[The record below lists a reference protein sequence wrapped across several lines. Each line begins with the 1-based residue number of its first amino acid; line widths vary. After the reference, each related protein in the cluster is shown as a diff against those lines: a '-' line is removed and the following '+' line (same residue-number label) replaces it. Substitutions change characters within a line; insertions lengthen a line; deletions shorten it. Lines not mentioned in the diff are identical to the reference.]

1 MIRGDI
7 CYYTYPEPDKRRPV
21 VVLTRTD
28 AIVFLNDVT
37 VAPLTTAIRDN
48 ETSVWL
54 DESDGVRQPCSIN
67 LDRVQTVPKGRLGS
81 PTAHLSEAKMDE
93 VREAIM
99 FAFGYED

>member
-7 CYYTYPEPDKRRPV
+7 CYYSYPEPDKRRPV

-28 AIVFLNDVT
+28 AVVFLNDVT
-37 VAPLTTAIRDN
+37 VAPLTTAVRDN

-54 DESDGVRQPCSIN
+54 NESDGVREPCSIN
-67 LDRVQTVPKGRLGS
+67 LDRIQTVLKGRLGR
-81 PTAHLSEAKMDE
+81 PIAHLSEEKMDE
-93 VREAIM
+93 IREAIM

>member
-1 MIRGDI
+1 MIRGDV
-7 CYYTYPEPDKRRPV
+7 CYYPYPEPDKRRPV

-37 VAPLTTAIRDN
+37 IAPLTTAIRDN

-54 DESDGVRQPCSIN
+54 DESDGVREPCSIN
-67 LDRVQTVPKGRLGS
+67 LDRIQTIPKGRLGR
-81 PTAHLSEAKMDE
+81 PIAHLSYEKMDE
-93 VREAIM
+93 IREAIM

>member
-1 MIRGDI
+1 MIRGDV
-7 CYYTYPEPDKRRPV
+7 CYFSYPEPDKRRPV

-28 AIVFLNDVT
+28 AIEFLNDVT

-54 DESDGVRQPCSIN
+54 DESDGLREACSIN
-67 LDRVQTVPKGRLGS
+67 LDRIQTVPKGRLGR
-81 PTAHLSEAKMDE
+81 PFAHLSAEKMSE
-93 VREAIM
+93 IREAIM